1 MDIQSQVTSLKKL
14 VKNNMNDIKDTAA
27 TVTTIAGGGAAVM
40 GVNEILTLALLVTG
54 IVLNIMRIR
63 AIKKS
68 KEDKK

>member
-27 TVTTIAGGGAAVM
+27 TVTTIAGGGMAVM

-68 KEDKK
+68 KDSKK